1 MNLISF
7 LLRSSGRLMTIA
19 ILTGFLSGASSAGLI
34 ALISWS
40 MAGNPST
47 AGRTIALG
55 FLGLVGIV
63 LLTDMTAR
71 MALIRLSQEAVFRL
85 QLRLSKQILAS
96 ELSHLEQ
103 LGNAR
108 LLATLTEDV
117 LAISNAVFILPFLL
131 INLAIVAGCFVYITW
146 LSWQVLLIILG
157 LFAIAMGSCQVFLRR
172 GRRMLALAREERDR
186 LFQQFQ
192 TITDGIKE
200 LKLHYWRRQDFLQDD
215 LQATADQFRR
225 YNTIGLSLYAVNESV
240 GKFLFFFAIGL
251 VLFFIPHVIAI
262 DSRTLAGYVLTFTYL
277 IGPMDNIVSK
287 LPILTKANIAL
298 QKVESLGLSLHHRA
312 EATMVPSAIDPTWKS
327 LELKAV
333 THTYISGQDETYFTL
348 GPIDITLKPGELI
361 FIVGGNG
368 SGKSTLAKLITG
380 LYVPELGEIT
390 LNQQP
395 ITAENREWYRQ
406 HFSVVFADFHLFD
419 QLLGFNNPAI
429 DHQAQTYLRLL
440 QLDRKVTVQAG
451 KLSTTAL
458 SQGQRKRLALLT
470 SYLEDRPIYLF
481 DEWAADQDPVFKQLF
496 YTQLLPQ
503 LRDRG
508 KTVLVITHDDHYFQ
522 LADRIIKLNYG
533 QIEFDQA
540 QLNH

>member
-85 QLRLSKQILAS
+85 QLRLSKQILAA

-312 EATMVPSAIDPTWKS
+312 EATMVPPAIDSTWKS

-470 SYLEDRPIYLF
+470 SYLEDRLIYLF

>member
-1 MNLISF
+1 MNLIYF

-19 ILTGFLSGASSAGLI
+19 ILTGFFSGASSAGLI

-40 MAGNPST
+40 MAGNPLA
-47 AGRTIALG
+47 AGKTIALG
-55 FLGLVGIV
+55 FLGLVGVV

-85 QLRLSKQILAS
+85 QLRLSRQILAS

-103 LGNAR
+103 LGASR

-117 LAISNAVFILPFLL
+117 LAISNAVFILPFLF
-131 INLAIVAGCFVYITW
+131 INLAIVAGCLTYITW

-157 LFAIAMGSCQVFLRR
+157 LFALAMGSCQVLLKR
-172 GRRMLALAREERDR
+172 GRQMLALAREERDR
-186 LFQQFQ
+186 LFQHFQ

-200 LKLHYWRRQDFLQDD
+200 LKLHYWRRQDFLHHD

-225 YNTIGLSLYAVNESV
+225 YNTTGLSLYAVNESV

-251 VLFFIPHVIAI
+251 VLFFIPHIIAI

-287 LPILTKANIAL
+287 LPILSKANIAL
-298 QKVESLGLSLHHRA
+298 QKIDSLGLALNHRSEVAIVPPTIDSVWTSLN
-312 EATMVPSAIDPTWKS
+312 
-327 LELKAV
+327 LKGV
-333 THTYISGQDETYFTL
+333 THTYIGGEDETRFTL
-348 GPIDITLKPGELI
+348 GPIDLTLKPGELI

-368 SGKSTLAKLITG
+368 SGKSTLAKLLTG
-380 LYVPELGEIT
+380 LYIPEIGEIYF
-390 LNQQP
+390 NQEP

-419 QLLGFNNPAI
+419 QLLGFNNSVL
-429 DHQAQTYLRLL
+429 DSQAQTYLRWL
-440 QLDRKVTVQAG
+440 QLDRKVTIQSG

-470 SYLEDRPIYLF
+470 SYLDDRPIYLF

-496 YTQLLPQ
+496 YTHLLPQ

-508 KTVLVITHDDHYFQ
+508 KTVLVITHDDHYFH
-522 LADRIIKLNYG
+522 LADRMIKLNYG
-533 QIEFDQA
+533 QIEFDQT
-540 QLNH
+540 QSSQ

>member
-1 MNLISF
+1 MNLIAF
-7 LLRSSGRLMTIA
+7 LLRSSGRLMAIA
-19 ILTGFLSGASSAGLI
+19 ILTGFFSGASSAGLI

-40 MAGNPST
+40 LASNPLT
-47 AGRTIALG
+47 AGRTLAIG

-71 MALIRLSQEAVFRL
+71 MSLIRLSQEAVFRL
-85 QLRLSKQILAS
+85 QLRLSRQILAS

-103 LGNAR
+103 LGASR

-117 LAISNAVFILPFLL
+117 LTISNAVFILPFLF

-157 LFAIAMGSCQVFLRR
+157 LFALAMGSCQVFLRR

-186 LFQQFQ
+186 LFQHFQ
-192 TITDGIKE
+192 TITDGVKE
-200 LKLHYWRRQDFLQDD
+200 LKLHYWRRQDFLQQD
-215 LQATADQFRR
+215 LRVTADQFRR
-225 YNTIGLSLYAVNESV
+225 YNTIGLSLYAVNESI

-251 VLFFIPHVIAI
+251 VLFFIPHIIAI
-262 DSRTLAGYVLTFTYL
+262 DTRTLAGYVLTFTYL

-287 LPILTKANIAL
+287 LPILSKADIAL
-298 QKVESLGLSLHHRA
+298 QNIDALGLLLNNRA
-312 EATMVPSAIDPTWKS
+312 EATVVPKAIDPVWKS
-327 LELKAV
+327 LELTGV
-333 THTYISGQDETYFTL
+333 THTYLSGQDETYFTL
-348 GPIDITLKPGELI
+348 GPIDLTLKPGELV

-380 LYVPELGEIT
+380 LYVPETGEIC

-406 HFSVVFADFHLFD
+406 HFSVVFADFHLFE
-419 QLLGFNNPAI
+419 QLLGFNNPEL
-429 DHQAQTYLRLL
+429 DRQAQAYLHLL
-440 QLDRKVTVQAG
+440 QLDRKVTVESG

-508 KTVLVITHDDHYFQ
+508 KTVLVITHDDHYFH
-522 LADRIIKLNYG
+522 LADRMIKLNYG
-533 QIEFDQA
+533 QIEFDHVQS
-540 QLNH
+540 HP

>member
-1 MNLISF
+1 MA
-7 LLRSSGRLMTIA
+7 IA
-19 ILTGFLSGASSAGLI
+19 ILAGFFSGAGSAGLI
-34 ALISWS
+34 AVISWS
-40 MAGNPST
+40 MAGNPFK
-47 AGRTIALG
+47 AGQTIAIG
-55 FLGLVGIV
+55 FLSLVGIV

-71 MALIRLSQEAVFRL
+71 MSLIRLSQEAVFQL
-85 QLRLSKQILAS
+85 QLRLSQQILAS

-103 LGNAR
+103 LGASR

-131 INLAIVAGCFVYITW
+131 INLAIVAGCFTYITW
-146 LSWQVLLIILG
+146 LSWKVLLIILG
-157 LFAIAMGSCQVFLRR
+157 LFALAMGSCQVFLRR
-172 GRRMLALAREERDR
+172 GRRLLALAREERDR
-186 LFQQFQ
+186 LFQHFQ

-200 LKLHYWRRQDFLQDD
+200 LKLHYWRRQEFLRHD

-225 YNTIGLSLYAVNESV
+225 YNTSGLSLYAVNESV

-251 VLFFIPHVIAI
+251 VLFFIPHIIAI

-287 LPILTKANIAL
+287 LPILSKADIAL
-298 QKVESLGLSLHHRA
+298 QKIESLGLLLNDRS
-312 EATMVPSAIDPTWKS
+312 EVATVPAAIDPSWQS
-327 LELKAV
+327 LELNGV

-348 GPIDITLKPGELI
+348 GPINLTLQPGELI

-380 LYVPELGEIT
+380 LYVPEAGAVY
-390 LNQQP
+390 LNQKL
-395 ITAENREWYRQ
+395 ITPENREWYRQ
-406 HFSVVFADFHLFD
+406 HFSVVFADFHLFE
-419 QLLGFNNPAI
+419 QLLGFDHSNI
-429 DHQAQTYLRLL
+429 DQQAQTYLRLL
-440 QLDRKVTVQAG
+440 QLDRKVTVHAG
-451 KLSTTAL
+451 KLSSTAL

-508 KTVLVITHDDHYFQ
+508 KTVLVITHDDHYFH
-522 LADRIIKLNYG
+522 LADRMIKLDYG
-533 QIEFDQA
+533 QIEFDHVQA
-540 QLNH
+540 KHS

>member
-1 MNLISF
+1 MNLITF
-7 LLRSSGRLMTIA
+7 LLRSSGRLMAIA
-19 ILTGFLSGASSAGLI
+19 ILTGFFSGASSAGLI

-40 MAGNPST
+40 LASNPLT
-47 AGRTIALG
+47 AGRTLAIG

-71 MALIRLSQEAVFRL
+71 MSLIRLSQDAVFRL
-85 QLRLSKQILAS
+85 QLRLSRQILAS

-103 LGNAR
+103 LGASR

-117 LAISNAVFILPFLL
+117 LTISNAVFILPFLF
-131 INLAIVAGCFVYITW
+131 INLAIVAGCFFYITW

-157 LFAIAMGSCQVFLRR
+157 LFALAMGSCQIFLRR

-186 LFQQFQ
+186 LFHHFQ

-200 LKLHYWRRQDFLQDD
+200 LKLHYWRRQDFLQQD
-215 LQATADQFRR
+215 LQLTADQFRR
-225 YNTIGLSLYAVNESV
+225 YNTIGLSLYAVNESI

-262 DSRTLAGYVLTFTYL
+262 DTRTLAGYVLTFTYL
-277 IGPMDNIVSK
+277 IGPMENIVSK
-287 LPILTKANIAL
+287 LPILSKADIAL
-298 QKVESLGLSLHHRA
+298 QKIEALGLLLHDRA
-312 EATMVPSAIDPTWKS
+312 EATAVPKAIDPVWKS
-327 LELKAV
+327 LALIGV
-333 THTYISGQDETYFTL
+333 THTYLSGQDEAYFTL
-348 GPIDITLKPGELI
+348 GPIDLTLKPGELV

-380 LYVPELGEIT
+380 LYVPEAGEVC

-406 HFSVVFADFHLFD
+406 HFSVVFADFHLFE
-419 QLLGFNNPAI
+419 QLLGFNNPEL
-429 DHQAQTYLRLL
+429 DRQAQAYLHLL
-440 QLDRKVTVQAG
+440 QLDRKVTVESG

-508 KTVLVITHDDHYFQ
+508 KTVLVITHDDHYFH
-522 LADRIIKLNYG
+522 LADRMIKLNYG
-533 QIEFDQA
+533 QIEFDQV
-540 QLNH
+540 QSHS